1 MICSLEPLFDG
12 SADAVREGFS
22 MLGIAADEQ
31 HGDGVDGES
40 RYEILLPKEAAGKDA
55 DPAQHFFSDAGSELF
70 VGGGRIV
77 QPDGDERQMVP
88 ESVRPIAFD
97 RQNGIEEGTRPST
110 RRRIGNRRTRG
121 AGSLGMGRKN
131 VKASGADQLIDG
143 SPDFR
148 RCAQAVV
155 ERQFVER
162 RAFKTQDER
171 EELAFGK
178 RSFVERARQLG
189 ELAAVP
195 GETIAVDRTREQSHK
210 LVEQASRVFAVAAV
224 VDRELCEVGER
235 VFCYAVGGVRQCNRY
250 ALAQFVRDAVMFH
263 YSAACLQPESR
274 L

>member
-1 MICSLEPLFDG
+1 MICSLEPLLDG
-12 SADAVREGFS
+12 SAEAVRECFS

-40 RYEILLPKEAAGKDA
+40 RYEILLPKEASGKDA
-55 DPAQHFFSDAGSELF
+55 DPAQHLFSDAGSELF
-70 VGGGRIV
+70 IRGGRIV
-77 QPDGDERQMVP
+77 EPDGDERQMVP
-88 ESVRPIAFD
+88 ESVRPVAFD

-110 RRRIGNRRTRG
+110 CRRIGNRRTRG
-121 AGSLGMGRKN
+121 AGSLRMSRKN
-131 VKASGADQLIDG
+131 FKASGPDQLIDG

-155 ERQFVER
+155 ERQFVEHC
-162 RAFKTQDER
+162 AFETQDER
-171 EELAFGK
+171 KELAFGK
-178 RSFVERARQLG
+178 RLFIDRARQLG
-189 ELAAVP
+189 ELAAAP

-210 LVEQASRVFAVAAV
+210 LVEQAARVFAVAV

-235 VFCYAVGGVRQCNRY
+235 VLCDAVGGVRQCKRY

-263 YSAACLQPESR
+263 YSAASLQPESR